1 MILARTIKGRGFS
14 EVEDREGWHG
24 KAFPEDMAARAI
36 AELGGESNL
45 IVRGPLPRRVR
56 ELERRRLGAR
66 GKPGDLAY
74 RAMREATRSPPAAR
88 TATP

>member
-24 KAFPEDMAARAI
+24 KAFPGDMAARAI

-45 IVRGPLPRRVR
+45 IVRGPLPEYETPDRRRV
-56 ELERRRLGAR
+56 GAR
-66 GKPGDLAY
+66 GQPSDLAS
-74 RAMREATRSPPAAR
+74 EACAR
-88 TATP
+88 